1 MSIKEVFNGD
11 KVISLLKFYNYF
23 KLKKFEFIT
32 KFSKWKCIKI

>member
-23 KLKKFEFIT
+23 KLKNL
-32 KFSKWKCIKI
+32 SL